1 MNSVLRIDPDAQW
14 AARNLDT
21 ERCTGVAI
29 TPLHG
34 VPILLK
40 DNIDTGGSGGGSM
53 ATSAGT
59 LALANSYAPADAPL
73 VRHLRNAGALIL
85 GKTNMTEL
93 ANYMSN
99 CMPSGYSSLG
109 GQVINPHH
117 PALPVSTSSS
127 GSAAAVAAAPLVLPF
142 GKFTVYNCVI
152 HSSLFGACIY
162 TNLDPG
168 LWLSW
173 YVCVWCLAHV
183 VLLLLA
189 FCLLP
194 FAHPTIR
201 APCRPCQVL

>member
-1 MNSVLRIDPDAQW
+1 MDSSSGPDDAIRHLLASYRSGTTSVQQELENTFSRIASIDRSGPSLNSVLRIDPDAQW

-99 CMPSGYSSLG
+99 CMPSGYS
-109 GQVINPHH
+109 
-117 PALPVSTSSS
+117 A
-127 GSAAAVAAAPLVLPF
+127 SAADRL
-142 GKFTVYNCVI
+142 GI
-152 HSSLFGACIY
+152 
-162 TNLDPG
+162 
-168 LWLSW
+168 
-173 YVCVWCLAHV
+173 
-183 VLLLLA
+183 
-189 FCLLP
+189 
-194 FAHPTIR
+194 
-201 APCRPCQVL
+201 